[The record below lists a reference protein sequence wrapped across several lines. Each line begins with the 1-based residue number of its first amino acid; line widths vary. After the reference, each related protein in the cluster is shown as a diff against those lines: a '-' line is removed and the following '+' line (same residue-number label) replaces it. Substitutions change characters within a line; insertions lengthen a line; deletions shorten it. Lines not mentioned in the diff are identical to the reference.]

1 MSAVSFL
8 VSGTIDA
15 LCTKAHGLVSSL
27 LPYVPFFATY
37 AAVFSQMNSVSRDEG
52 RPVGGDGRRVWRRSV
67 ATSIMVFYPLNLG
80 VYRGARRASRGR
92 RIGTSIARIPSIQPF
107 APQCPHTTRVRT
119 RAGQPLARPQ
129 RRASKLRTYS
139 RRRRIGNV
147 EDGQQC
153 SRGVFRRRPPSA
165 VARPP
170 GRGRRMTG
178 GRVHAPPSAEWN
190 RLITKWSPLVV

>member
-1 MSAVSFL
+1 MCAVLKLTSCVQSTSVRPPL
-8 VSGTIDA
+8 LRHMQPYSYRWIVYPE
-15 LCTKAHGLVSSL
+15 TKG
-27 LPYVPFFATY
+27 VPLEEMD
-37 AAVFSQMNSVSRDEG
+37 AVFGEG
-52 RPVGGDGRRVWRRSV
+52 RFPTLV
-67 ATSIMVFYPLNLG
+67 MVSYPLSLG
-80 VYRGARRASRGR
+80 VHRGTRRASRGR

-107 APQCPHTTRVRT
+107 APQCPHTARVRT
-119 RAGQPLARPQ
+119 RAGQPPARPQ